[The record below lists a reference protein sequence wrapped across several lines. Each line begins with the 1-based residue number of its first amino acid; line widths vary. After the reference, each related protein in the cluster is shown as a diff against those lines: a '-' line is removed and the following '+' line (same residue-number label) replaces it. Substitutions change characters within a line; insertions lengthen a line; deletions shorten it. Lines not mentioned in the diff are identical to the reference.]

1 MNRRQILQTGAASI
15 LIGGSAFACSRHVS
29 SAHAWRDLTHGY
41 EDPRLT
47 ALASAILAPSP
58 HNRQPWLI
66 DLDQADGMTLYADQS
81 RLLPQTDPL
90 NRQIVIGF
98 GAFIE
103 ALSLAAA
110 DQTRTLHV
118 DAFPDGAGQTGLDE
132 RPIAK
137 LVLGPV
143 GSARPDRLFTALRD
157 RRTNRTPFDDR
168 PVPNKTLAA
177 IGDVLA
183 SPSSLWG
190 ATSDALQTSALR
202 GLCNAGWTIEMTTP
216 HTHMESISLT
226 RIGSAEV
233 DANPDGISLTGPGI
247 ELYSLLGLLTRDK
260 MKNPDARAFKMSKA
274 FYANLIDS
282 TRSFGWLVTSDN
294 SRQSQLG
301 AGRDWLRIHLAA
313 TQAEI
318 AFQPF
323 SQVLQEYPEMAAQFS
338 AVHEML
344 SVEAPA
350 QIQGLF
356 RLGYA
361 KAPKPSPR
369 WPLQTR
375 LIEAQLNEVPA

>member
-1 MNRRQILQTGAASI
+1 MNRRRILQTGAATI
-15 LIGGSAFACSRHVS
+15 LIGGSLSACSRHLS
-29 SAHAWRDLTHGY
+29 STQVWRDLPQGY
-41 EDPRLT
+41 DDPRMT

-66 DLDQADGMTLYADQS
+66 ELDSNDGMTLYPDLS

-90 NRQIVIGF
+90 NRQIVIGL

-110 DQTRTLHV
+110 DQSRSLGV
-118 DAFPDGAGQTGLDE
+118 VAFPDGAAEVGLDD

-137 LVLGPV
+137 FVLGAV
-143 GSARPDRLFTALRD
+143 GSAQPDNLFAALRN
-157 RRTNRTPFDDR
+157 RRTNRTPFADR
-168 PVPNKTLAA
+168 PVPNETLAA
-177 IGDVLA
+177 IGNVLA
-183 SPSSLWG
+183 SSSTLWG
-190 ATSDALQTSALR
+190 ATSNAPQTAALR
-202 GLCNAGWTIEMTTP
+202 GHCDAGWIIEMTTP
-216 HTHMESISLT
+216 RTHLESVSLT
-226 RIGSAEV
+226 RIGGAEV
-233 DANPDGISLTGPGI
+233 DANPDGISLTGLGI
-247 ELYSLLGLLTRDK
+247 DLYSSLGLLTRDK
-260 MKNPDARAFKMSKA
+260 MKNPDARAFKMAKT
-274 FYANLIDS
+274 FYADLIDS
-282 TRSFGWLVTSDN
+282 ARSFGWLVTSDN

-313 TQAEI
+313 TQAGI

-323 SQVLQEYPEMAAQFS
+323 SQVLQEFPEMAAQFS
-338 AVHEML
+338 AVHELL

-361 KAPKPSPR
+361 KNPKPSPR

-375 LIEAQLNEVPA
+375 VIEVPA

>member
-1 MNRRQILQTGAASI
+1 MNRRRILQTGAATI
-15 LIGGSAFACSRHVS
+15 LIGGSLSACSRHLS
-29 SAHAWRDLTHGY
+29 STQVWRDLPQGY
-41 EDPRLT
+41 DDPRMT

-66 DLDQADGMTLYADQS
+66 ELDSNDGMTLYPDLS

-90 NRQIVIGF
+90 NRQIVIGL

-110 DQTRTLHV
+110 DQSRSLGV
-118 DAFPDGAGQTGLDE
+118 VAFPDGATEVGLDD

-137 LVLGPV
+137 FVLGAV
-143 GSARPDRLFTALRD
+143 GSAQPDNLFAALRN
-157 RRTNRTPFDDR
+157 RRTNRTPFADR
-168 PVPNKTLAA
+168 PVPNETLAA
-177 IGDVLA
+177 IGNVLA
-183 SPSSLWG
+183 SSSTLWG
-190 ATSDALQTSALR
+190 ATSNAPQTAALR
-202 GLCNAGWTIEMTTP
+202 GLCNAGWIIEMTTAR
-216 HTHMESISLT
+216 THLESVSLT
-226 RIGSAEV
+226 RIGGAEV
-233 DANPDGISLTGPGI
+233 DANPDGISLTGFGI
-247 ELYSLLGLLTRDK
+247 DLYSSLGLLTRDK
-260 MKNPDARAFKMSKA
+260 MKNPDARAFKMTKT
-274 FYANLIDS
+274 FYADLIDS
-282 TRSFGWLVTSDN
+282 ARSFGWLVTSDN

-313 TQAEI
+313 TQAGI

-323 SQVLQEYPEMAAQFS
+323 SQVLQEFPEMAAQFS
-338 AVHEML
+338 AVHELL

-361 KAPKPSPR
+361 KDPKPSPR

-375 LIEAQLNEVPA
+375 VIEVPA